1 MHLVLPILESSGASV
16 AKDTGRSSAAIAH
29 IATAD
34 IEFITALIAAL
45 ILELT
50 RVAGVGV
57 AVVATTLRQVVA
69 RIQGLGNW
77 SIGIVGCP
85 CACV

>member
-1 MHLVLPILESSGASV
+1 MHLLHLPILEPSGASA
-16 AKDTGRSSAAIAH
+16 AKDVGRAAIAH
-29 IATAD
+29 IATVD

-57 AVVATTLRQVVA
+57 AVVATTLRHVVA
-69 RIQGLGNW
+69 RVKGLGNW

>member
-1 MHLVLPILESSGASV
+1 MHLLHLPILEPSGASA
-16 AKDTGRSSAAIAH
+16 AKDVGRVAIPH
-29 IATAD
+29 IATVD

-57 AVVATTLRQVVA
+57 AVVATTLRHVVA
-69 RIQGLGNW
+69 RKQGLGNW

>member
-1 MHLVLPILESSGASV
+1 MHLLLLPILEPSGASA
-16 AKDTGRSSAAIAH
+16 AKDVGRAAIAH
-29 IATAD
+29 IATVD

-57 AVVATTLRQVVA
+57 AVVATTLRHVVA
-69 RIQGLGNW
+69 RKQGLGNW

>member
-1 MHLVLPILESSGASV
+1 MHLLLRSILEPSGASA
-16 AKDTGRSSAAIAH
+16 AKDVGRVAIAH
-29 IATAD
+29 IATVD

-57 AVVATTLRQVVA
+57 VVVASTLPRVVA
-69 RIQGLGNW
+69 RIQRLGNW

>member
-1 MHLVLPILESSGASV
+1 MHLLLLPILEPSGASV
-16 AKDTGRSSAAIAH
+16 AKDVGRTAIAH
-29 IATAD
+29 IATVD
-34 IEFITALIAAL
+34 IEFITALIGAL

-57 AVVATTLRQVVA
+57 AVVATTLRHVVA
-69 RIQGLGNW
+69 GVKGLGNW